1 MQITR
6 RRRLF
11 ESPESIALVD
21 LVFLTLLFF
30 LLSSSYFLERT
41 AQIETERGLSEPPE
55 KDIVVAVGVDGSV
68 RLDGGV
74 VSEEE
79 LPGMLAARLAQS
91 REKSVTI
98 RGEATVELG
107 RIVRLMDLAR
117 EQGAQRV
124 SLGTEQD

>member
-41 AQIETERGLSEPPE
+41 AQIETERGLSEPPG
-55 KDIVVAVGVDGSV
+55 KDIVVAVGTDGIV

-124 SLGTEQD
+124 SLGPEQD